1 MKIGILTFHSQLN
14 YGGVL
19 QCWALQT
26 ALEKLGHDVKVIDR
40 WLDASNATLLG
51 SKPANLKQFILRI
64 IEIARFNGYF
74 AGKRRRRKTARFLS
88 TQLNLTE
95 YHFCKWRE
103 APKNLG
109 VDVVVVGSDQVWNSY
124 GAKDPGVYL
133 LLGAP
138 NVRAISYA
146 ASLGMQEIHESK
158 KHLYAEG
165 LKNFE
170 KISVREASAINLLS
184 EFCGK
189 VKKVA
194 DPVVLPDND
203 DWSRLCDSERRDGK
217 HRRKRM
223 FCYFI
228 SENIAEHWASLET
241 FAKNYGMDIDVF
253 LSSSAE
259 SRGLSVIDKLKMMF
273 TQRVAIHADADPLDF
288 LRALRAA
295 DNVLTDSFHAV
306 MFSAIFDKN
315 VRVLRPKSEVRKA
328 MFDRIVEL
336 SDLLES
342 PVNFMQP
349 SVEAALESFGAED
362 RTRFS
367 ADKLSEMRRKSLY
380 WLKCALTSVS

>member
-40 WLDASNATLLG
+40 WLDANNATLLG
-51 SKPANLKQFILRI
+51 EKPANVKQFILRI

-74 AGKRRRRKTARFLS
+74 AENKRRRKTARFIS

-95 YHFCKWRE
+95 YHFCKWCE

-109 VDVVVVGSDQVWNSY
+109 FDVVVVGSDQVWSSY
-124 GAKDPGVYL
+124 GAKDPSVYL
-133 LLGAP
+133 LLGAS

-146 ASLGMQEIHESK
+146 ASLGMQEIPESK

-184 EFCGK
+184 EFCGE

-194 DPVVLPDND
+194 DPVVLADYD
-203 DWSRLCDSERRDGK
+203 DWSRLCNLERRDGK
-217 HRRKRM
+217 SSRKRM

-228 SENIAEHWASLET
+228 SENIAEHWTCFEA

-259 SRGLSVIDKLKMMF
+259 SRGLSVVNKLKMMF
-273 TQRVAIHADADPLDF
+273 AQRVAIHADADPLDF

-315 VRVLRPKSEVRKA
+315 VRVLRPQSEVRKA

-336 SDLLES
+336 SELLAS
-342 PVNFMQP
+342 PVNFIQP
-349 SVEAALESFGAED
+349 NVEAALESFGTESK
-362 RTRFS
+362 TRFS
-367 ADKLSEMRRKSLY
+367 IDKMNEIRRDSLA
-380 WLKCALTSVS
+380 WLECALTSVD